1 MISVLRKRFHQW
13 TGPGRKRFFNDDFN
27 WETYTRDKYGPQQ
40 EVLDREFNLR
50 VDDTVH
56 FDAET
61 KRLMTGKLRL
71 HPNFHT
77 VYETIGRLAPKSVY
91 EVGCGG
97 GDHLR
102 NLSVIYPKMSVYG
115 GDRSTS
121 QIEFLKERNPE
132 IAEHVQHQD
141 ITMPFSTHW
150 RTAELVYS
158 QAVIMHIK
166 TAVSHLVALS
176 NMFRMAERYV
186 VLMENYGCHPFV
198 DDIKRLHEGGQIPW
212 ENVHFHEAHHD
223 GRPYC
228 LVVSREQCDLPVLE
242 DYFALPSAKKIRY

>member
-1 MISVLRKRFHQW
+1 MITVIKKRFHQW

-40 EVLDREFNLR
+40 VVLDRDYDLQ
-50 VDDTVH
+50 VDDRAS
-56 FDAET
+56 FDSNAN
-61 KRLMTGKLRL
+61 RLNTGSLRL

-77 VYETIGRLAPKSVY
+77 VYETIGKLAPASVY
-91 EVGCGG
+91 EIGCGG
-97 GDHLR
+97 GDHVR
-102 NLSVIYPKMSVYG
+102 NLSRLYPQMEIHG
-115 GDRSTS
+115 GDRSIN

-132 IAEHVQHQD
+132 VAELVQQQD
-141 ITMPFSTHW
+141 ITMPFSSHW

-198 DDIKRLHEGGQIPW
+198 DDIKQLHEGGHLTW
-212 ENVHFHEAHHD
+212 ENVHFHEAHCD

-228 LVVSREQCDLPVLE
+228 LVVSREPCDLPLLQ
-242 DYFALPSAKKIRY
+242 DYFALPHATKIRY